1 MAFPLFK
8 DVGKSNND
16 LLKKGF
22 PANDKFLFRV
32 ELDST
37 SQSGIQFIPHIQE
50 TQAKTLE
57 GELKSKFEYKNLN
70 FTAIG
75 NLKEDVSLEATPTKA
90 TNGFKWTLVA
100 NSNMSNFVDRLKG
113 KCTLELRNDFTT
125 SALSIEGTLKKD
137 GGKSEDNPKILFSS
151 VFGLKERGVFGGID
165 LEIAPTSQDIKTV
178 NTALGLTKS
187 DSEISL
193 FSKTKVGTST
203 TVGAIYFQKYPYLSR
218 DILLGGELAY
228 DLNSKKPTPTLTLGS
243 QFKPDDDTTIKT
255 RVDSKG
261 QVGLAITEK
270 WRGPLSVTLAADLN
284 VLGVGVGGGGENP
297 SSFQYGLKFAFK

>member
-37 SQSGIQFIPHIQE
+37 SQSGIQFTPHIQE
-50 TQAKTLE
+50 TQSKALE
-57 GELKSKFEYKNLN
+57 GELKSKFEYRNFN

-90 TNGFKWTLVA
+90 TNGFKWTLHA

-113 KCTLELRNDFTT
+113 KLTLELRNDFTT

-137 GGKSEDNPKILFSS
+137 GKSEDNPKILFSS

-165 LEIAPTSQDIKTV
+165 LEIAPTSQEIKTV
-178 NTALGLTKS
+178 NTTLGLTKS

-193 FSKTKVGTST
+193 FSKTKVGNST

-228 DLNSKKPTPTLTLGS
+228 DLNSKKPTLTLGS
-243 QFKPDDDTTIKT
+243 QFKPDDDTTIKS

-261 QVGLAITEK
+261 LVGLAITEK
-270 WRGPLSVTLAADLN
+270 WRGPLSVTLAGDLN
-284 VLGVGVGGGGENP
+284 LVGVGGAGENNSP
-297 SSFQYGLKFAFK
+297 FQYGLKFAFK